1 MEIQAQDES
10 KGILYEGYADA
21 FKQCIFEDGAIQGRN
36 ERYEFRFVVFFKNFI
51 FKQNLFLFVSFNLI
65 QG

>member
-36 ERYEFRFVVFFKNFI
+36 ERYEFRFVVFFKFY
-51 FKQNLFLFVSFNLI
+51 FQTKFVSLCVF
-65 QG
+65 